1 MLIVDGHADIA
12 WNILTFGRDYT
23 QSLAEIRASEQD
35 TEIPSQNGTA
45 MLAWDEWVRGS
56 VALVFATLFV
66 TPVREG
72 LRAWE
77 TRRYSNSEEA
87 HRLQNENADAYE
99 RLLEAHPEKFRLV
112 LSRSDLGGVISR
124 WESDPPQPQVGMVL
138 LMEGADGVRHPSELP
153 MWYERGVRILGP
165 SWMGTRYAGGT
176 KEPGP
181 FTAEGFE
188 LLDAMADLGMILDLS
203 HAAERAVLQA
213 LHRYPG
219 PIIASH
225 SNPRG
230 LLPSSDLPD
239 RHLTDEAIAGLAER
253 DGVMGI
259 VIGNRFLKDGWRT
272 AHGRE
277 AVTMDDIV
285 AHIDYVCQLLGS
297 AAHVGIGS
305 DLDGGYGLEMV
316 PDGLDSVADLR
327 FIGPAL
333 REKGYSQSDV
343 EGILGGNWLRLL
355 TTALPES

>member
-1 MLIVDGHADIA
+1 
-12 WNILTFGRDYT
+12 
-23 QSLAEIRASEQD
+23 
-35 TEIPSQNGTA
+35 
-45 MLAWDEWVRGS
+45 
-56 VALVFATLFV
+56 
-66 TPVREG
+66 
-72 LRAWE
+72 
-77 TRRYSNSEEA
+77 
-87 HRLQNENADAYE
+87 
-99 RLLEAHPEKFRLV
+99 
-112 LSRSDLGGVISR
+112 
-124 WESDPPQPQVGMVL
+124 
-138 LMEGADGVRHPSELP
+138 MEGADGVRHPSELP